1 MIDHN
6 HPAVEAAARV
16 ALHKGWTCEAHEP
29 LPWGDCLD
37 CTESHLRTAPAALTA
52 ALPHLESVTEEN
64 LARLRNTPAGRVLMA
79 QTLREAGKDLLHG
92 DPNRASESKWLH
104 IRATRLEMEL
114 GNPYLETPNE

>member
-1 MIDHN
+1 MTTPDLT
-6 HPAVEAAARV
+6 AVEALADAIYRELSGQYGDFGIPSK
-16 ALHKGWTCEAHEP
+16 AEAH
-29 LPWGDCLD
+29 
-37 CTESHLRTAPAALTA
+37 SALTA

-79 QTLREAGKDLLHG
+79 QTLREAGKDLLHD

-114 GNPYLETPNE
+114 GNPYKETPND